1 LKILEL
7 QLKKGFARV
16 VPQTLD
22 DFWHLYNIIYPGDQV
37 YARTTREIKIQQEYA
52 RKQPSK
58 RIQVFLGLQVE
69 KVYWDKSLNR
79 LRVHGTISDIPEE
92 IASKGAY
99 HTLNVVLDQPLTII
113 KSKWMKHQIDRLK
126 KASQVETSFVLIT
139 SIDDEEL
146 AIAVLRQYGLEI
158 KAEKTIALPGKME
171 PEHREEALR
180 GYFKEALN
188 TLRETWSG
196 LKCPIVIIGLGFV
209 KNGFVKYVQGMAPDL
224 ANQIADVKS
233 VNSSGVTGINEALRS
248 GVLAK
253 TIKNARIADET
264 KLVEELL
271 LRLGKGTNDATYGL
285 DEVEKATQ
293 YGAVDKLIITDTMLR
308 ESSDEKRTELEKI
321 MLEVEKK
328 AGKITVVSTEH
339 EAGNKL
345 EGLGGVAA
353 ILRFP
358 IG

>member
-7 QLKKGFARV
+7 QLKKGFVRV

-79 LRVHGTISDIPEE
+79 LRIHGTISDIPEE
-92 IASKGAY
+92 IAGKGAY
-99 HTLNVVLDQPLTII
+99 HTLNTVLDQPLTII

-126 KASQVETSFVLIT
+126 KASRVETPLVIIA

-158 KAEKTIALPGKME
+158 KAEKTITLPGKME
-171 PEHREEALR
+171 PEHREEALK
-180 GYFKEALN
+180 GYFKETLN
-188 TLRETWSG
+188 TLRETWSS

-209 KNGFVKYVQGMAPDL
+209 KNGFVKYVQDTASDL

-248 GVLAK
+248 GILTK

-285 DEVEKATQ
+285 GEVEKATQ
-293 YGAVDKLIITDTMLR
+293 YGAVDTLIITDTMLR
-308 ESSDEKRTELEKI
+308 ESSDEKRSELEKI

-339 EAGNKL
+339 EAGDKL

-358 IG
+358 VD